1 MADVN
6 RGNRPLSPHLSIY
19 KPQITSISSILIRI
33 TGNALIVT
41 ALMLVWW
48 FVALASGPEAF
59 ETANGFVTSWFG
71 DVVLA
76 FSVLGLWY
84 HTLGGARHLLWD
96 TGRGLEIVTAERLG
110 WACVI
115 GSVVLTAATI
125 IFFAVI

>member
-1 MADVN
+1 MANVN
-6 RGNRPLSPHLSIY
+6 RGERPLSPHLSIY
-19 KPQITSISSILIRI
+19 RPQITSISSILIRI

-41 ALMLVWW
+41 TLMLVWW
-48 FVALASGPEAF
+48 FLALASGPEAF

-76 FSVLGLWY
+76 FSLLGLWY

-96 TGRGLEIVTAERLG
+96 TGRGLEIHTAERLG

-115 GSVVLTAATI
+115 GSVVLTLLTI
-125 IFFAVI
+125 ILFWIL

>member
-6 RGNRPLSPHLSIY
+6 RGNRPLSPHLSVY

-41 ALMLVWW
+41 TLMLVWW
-48 FVALASGPEAF
+48 LVALAAGPRAF
-59 ETANGFVTSWFG
+59 ESAHGFVTSWFG
-71 DVVLA
+71 DLVLA
-76 FSVLGLWY
+76 VSLLGLWY

-96 TGRGLEIVTAERLG
+96 TGHGLEIRTAERLG

-115 GSVVLTAATI
+115 GSVVLTVLTLILFA
-125 IFFAVI
+125 IF

>member
-6 RGNRPLSPHLSIY
+6 RGDRPLSPHLSVY

-41 ALMLVWW
+41 TLLLVWW
-48 FVALASGPEAF
+48 FVALASGPAAF
-59 ETANGFVTSWFG
+59 ERANGLLTSWFG
-71 DVVLA
+71 DLVLVL
-76 FSVLGLWY
+76 SLLGLWY

-96 TGRGLEIVTAERLG
+96 TGRGLEIKTAEALG

-125 IFFAVI
+125 ILFAIL